1 MHVQLVLTCVA
12 VSVYAEALEK
22 NVENSLI
29 GLEIVAGGVEKAK
42 WLESMSLIQIKENKQ
57 I

>member
-1 MHVQLVLTCVA
+1 MVLTCVA

-22 NVENSLI
+22 NVENSLL

-42 WLESMSLIQIKENKQ
+42 WLESMSMIQIKENKQ